1 MMANITNMMNSRQ
14 KLLAVKVML
23 PVVADLMEDLIG
35 NKMFRHEIKQ
45 KSNILIKLIRE
56 DDSAFYDKLQLD
68 HDPELKEGVINE
80 ITNGE
85 IALRQFLD
93 SLTESARDTS
103 EEA

>member
-35 NKMFRHEIKQ
+35 NKMFRHSIKQ
-45 KSNILIKLIRE
+45 KSNVLIKLIRE
-56 DDSAFYDKLQLD
+56 DDSAFYDKIGLS
-68 HDPELKEGVINE
+68 HDPEIKDGVINE
-80 ITNGE
+80 VTNGE

-93 SLTESARDTS
+93 NLTESARDTS